1 MPEPRNLFSDLENVR
16 QEMERLFR
24 DFADTVG
31 QGFAGRGT
39 LFPSVDVFEQ
49 NDQIAIRC
57 DLPGM
62 EQKEIEVLV
71 ERNSVTIAGELC
83 REEQLKKEDY
93 HLAERS
99 SGHFRRVIDLPK
111 PINFDQARATFRNGV
126 LTITAPVAEEA
137 KRTQRS
143 IPIESD

>member
-31 QGFAGRGT
+31 QGFAGRG
-39 LFPSVDVFEQ
+39 FPSVDVYEN
-49 NDQIAIRC
+49 NDQLTIRC

-83 REEQLKKEDY
+83 REERLKKEDY
-93 HLAERS
+93 HLAERA
-99 SGHFRRVIDLPK
+99 SGRFRRVIALPK

-143 IPIESD
+143 VPIESD